1 MAKHFSAIKETPT
14 GPVRTFE
21 ETDILKSSNTWEF
34 LIFEQ
39 IRAIRF
45 IQHSIFSEPR
55 TAKFHIL
62 NLVVSLSHLESML
75 YYRINPSRDK
85 TSNDWKEYIARK
97 PEMFKDL
104 TKDITGIKNMANSD
118 EFTQLQLVMIAEEWF
133 TLLDKYLSGIKR
145 IDAVSFEMKL
155 PDHYDS
161 VFEADINE
169 SPNPGISPI
178 TDEDVGD
185 NSGGLEVV

>member
-1 MAKHFSAIKETPT
+1 MAKHFSAVKETPT
-14 GPVRTFE
+14 GPVKTFE
-21 ETDILKSSNTWEF
+21 ESDILKSSNTWEF

-45 IQHSIFSEPR
+45 IQHSVFSEPR

-62 NLVVSLSHLESML
+62 NLIVSLSHLESML
-75 YYRINPSRDK
+75 FYRINPSRDR
-85 TSNDWKEYIARK
+85 TSKDWKEYNSRK
-97 PEMFKDL
+97 PEMFRNMAH
-104 TKDITGIKNMANSD
+104 DISEIKNMANSD

-145 IDAVSFEMKL
+145 IDAVAFEMKL

-161 VFEADINE
+161 VFDSEME
-169 SPNPGISPI
+169 QPSQGVSPL
-178 TDEDVGD
+178 TDDEGE
-185 NSGGLEVV
+185 NSGELEIV